1 MNRKCKR
8 MAATAVL
15 LAGALYGQGGTQA
28 EPVGFFAFYDRNRQE
43 QVPNYVTE
51 DFLARAYLLTLEE
64 AVTEYEE
71 EHAAPALRDLLP
83 RLRAGL
89 GSATAAERMAQG
101 YLALL
106 EALLAGRD
114 AGETDPPG
122 VAAELARVRAAAGLA
137 ESPLLRQRLDYSQF
151 RVRGKYARSEELGR
165 YFQAVR
171 VAGTALFPLL
181 ESRATGIG
189 AEAADELTGAAWLIS
204 RALAADPGAAA
215 LYKRVTGPLEY
226 VFGPADAMTVA
237 QYARR
242 EVAPASGDSAWRALR
257 RELFAEGVRPRV
269 FGGYVDGTL
278 LEPGVGVADV
288 LAGWQLLPGHW
299 TPSSS
304 AFQELVHDRV
314 GPYVGSAGKAPFTL
328 GASGGVPVKAF
339 PTVWELGALLGS
351 AAARERL
358 ELAGETEYTGYAE
371 AFGRAGEALDAR
383 AGLATDHLELLRRW
397 LVGGTGARRLNTALG
412 FWVQQRHGA
421 VLYAKQSYTVGGRS
435 LPAPDGREEAWLEP
449 AKELYRGLA
458 RVARQAGSQLRSS
471 RLEGYAAL
479 AERCADLSGQA
490 LSAEDMRFLNGLDR
504 SLLRWTGGPDTP
516 VAIDY
521 HTDGNSERVV
531 QAALGWPREVRR
543 EGGRGALFAVYEF
556 KLPAADRLDD
566 ERWGQSL
573 GAGDHA
579 DALLSIST
587 QSRMSVAGRGE
598 RARAARE
605 QQSRSPSEMEFVRVP
620 AGSFVMGSPTGE
632 AHRDDDEP
640 QHEVRIS
647 REYWI
652 GKYEVTQG
660 EWEAVMGEN
669 PSRYDDACGPRC
681 PVENVSWAD
690 VQEFLRKLNERESG
704 KGHVYRLPSEAEWE
718 YAARAGKAGARDG
731 ELREVAWYHGNSGG
745 RTHPVGQKRANGWG
759 LHDMLGNVIEW
770 TADWYGE
777 YPSGA
782 ATDPRGPDI
791 GSKRVSRGG
800 GWGGSTRGVRSAGR
814 FNFAPGHRS
823 SLIGFRLVRTE

>member
-8 MAATAVL
+8 MVATAVL
-15 LAGALYGQGGTQA
+15 LAGALYGQTGTEA
-28 EPVGFFAFYDRNRQE
+28 EPAGFFAFYDRNRRE
-43 QVPNYVTE
+43 QVPNYITE

-71 EHAAPALRDLLP
+71 EHAAPALRELLQ

-89 GSATAAERMAQG
+89 GSATEAERLAQG

-106 EALLAGRD
+106 EALLAGRE
-114 AGETDPPG
+114 AGASDPPG
-122 VAAELARVRAAAGLA
+122 VAPELARVRAAEGLA

-181 ESRATGIG
+181 ESRATGIS
-189 AEAADELTGAAWLIS
+189 AEAADALTGAAWLMS
-204 RALAADPGAAA
+204 RALAEDAEAAA
-215 LYKRVTGPLEY
+215 LYERVTAPLEY

-242 EVAPASGDSAWRALR
+242 EADPASGNGGWRELR

-278 LEPGVGVADV
+278 LEPGVAVADV
-288 LAGWQLLPGHW
+288 LAGWQLLPGRW

-328 GASGGVPVKAF
+328 GVAGGVPVKAF

-358 ELAGETEYTGYAE
+358 ELAGETAYTGYAE
-371 AFGRAGEALDAR
+371 AFGRAGEALEAR
-383 AGLATDHLELLRRW
+383 AGLATDHLEMLRGW
-397 LVGGTGARRLNTALG
+397 LGGGTGARRLNTALG

-421 VLYAKQSYTVGGRS
+421 VLYAKQSYTVGSRS

-449 AKELYRGLA
+449 AEELFRGLA

-471 RLEGYAAL
+471 RLEEYAVL
-479 AERCADLSGQA
+479 AERCADLAGKA
-490 LSAEDMRFLNGLDR
+490 LGAEDVRFLNSLDR
-504 SLLRWTGGPDTP
+504 SLLRSAGGPDAP

-531 QAALGWPREVRR
+531 QAGLGWPREVRR

-556 KLPAADRLDD
+556 KLPASERLDD
-566 ERWGQSL
+566 ESWGQSL
-573 GAGDHA
+573 GEGEHA

-587 QSRMSVAGRGE
+587 RSRMSVADRGE
-598 RARAARE
+598 RARAASE
-605 QQSRSPSEMEFVRVP
+605 QQSRSPSGMEFVRVP
-620 AGSFVMGSPTGE
+620 AGRFVLGSPESE
-632 AHRDDDEP
+632 AGRGADEA
-640 QHEVRIS
+640 QREVRITQGF
-647 REYWI
+647 WI

-660 EWEAVMGEN
+660 EWAAVMGEN
-669 PSRYDDACGPRC
+669 PSYFKECGSRC
-681 PVENVSWAD
+681 PVERVSWQD
-690 VQEFLRKLNERESG
+690 VQEFIRKLNDSESA
-704 KGHVYRLPSEAEWE
+704 KGYAYRLPTEAEWE
-718 YAARAGKAGARDG
+718 YAARAGTAAPRYG
-731 ELREVAWYHGNSGG
+731 ELGELAWYYGNSGG

-777 YPSGA
+777 HPA
-782 ATDPRGPDI
+782 DAVTDPLGPGA

-800 GWGGSTRGVRSAGR
+800 GWGGSARGVRSAGR